1 MLMLTVNFISSR
13 ETCRQTSFIKLLGN
27 GRVEGFIFYTTPLPK
42 CRGFLFMKKYIAFIL
57 SLVLCVCF
65 FSCGK
70 LSVPEAS
77 VNASGEMSNTTENTD
92 THSEHETESVTEK
105 LSENSEKESS
115 KDTPTDSGAT
125 ESETKTPTSNS
136 GKTDTQTATSPHKQ
150 TETSTQKQTEPSTE
164 KPTEPSSKIVCTVQ
178 VECKQ
183 ILSKKNKFKKDI
195 ALVPTDGV
203 ILAPVKVYLDD
214 GATAYDALKKACNE
228 NGIELN
234 EEKSAFGVYIVGI
247 GGIEENDCGAQ
258 SGWTYTVNGQS
269 PSVGLGNYKIKNGDS
284 LVLSYVC

>member
-1 MLMLTVNFISSR
+1 MLMLTINSISSR

-42 CRGFLFMKKYIAFIL
+42 CRGFLFMKKYIAVIL

-70 LSVPEAS
+70 VSVPEES

-92 THSEHETESVTEK
+92 THSEHETESVTE
-105 LSENSEKESS
+105 SVSESNREESRREENSSKESS
-115 KDTPTDSGAT
+115 REESSKAKPSGN
-125 ESETKTPTSNS
+125 SETETKNTTSHSETTDAPTV
-136 GKTDTQTATSPHKQ
+136 T
-150 TETSTQKQTEPSTE
+150 STE

-178 VECKQ
+178 AECKQ

-228 NGIELN
+228 NGLELK

-247 GGIEENDCGAQ
+247 GGIDEKDCGAQ